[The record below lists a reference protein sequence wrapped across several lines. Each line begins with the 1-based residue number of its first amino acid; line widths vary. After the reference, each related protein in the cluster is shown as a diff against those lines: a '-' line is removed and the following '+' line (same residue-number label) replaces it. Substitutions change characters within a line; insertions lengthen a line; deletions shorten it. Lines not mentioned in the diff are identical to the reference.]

1 MNFTTL
7 TLLCLGTYVVA
18 VEWASPITDL
28 DTMDIYSLGNCVR
41 STILRRHNSTHALA
55 QIYSDFNCT
64 TKSGEGYVA
73 VDYINNVQYYIDE
86 SYYEHHIYSTK
97 KCNDEDFSIPITG
110 YHLMMK
116 EHCNTEMGINQPVQ
130 IGFYD
135 HSEDRVYAIYDDF
148 GVNSSICSRITAAN
162 AVGASYYVGE
172 CYHDGYSSFK
182 VFYNKRRFETD
193 DVDPLALIVV
203 FIVVILVI

>member
-7 TLLCLGTYVVA
+7 TLLCLGTCVVA

-28 DTMDIYSLGNCVR
+28 DTMNIYSLGNCVGSR
-41 STILRRHNSTHALA
+41 ILRRHNSTHALA

-73 VDYINNVQYYIDE
+73 VDYINNIQYYIDM
-86 SYYEHHIYSTK
+86 SYYEYHIYSVK
-97 KCNDEDFSIPITG
+97 SCNDHDFSIPITG
-110 YHLMMK
+110 YQLLMK
-116 EHCNTEMGINQPVQ
+116 EHCNTEIGLNQPVQ
-130 IGFYD
+130 LAFYD
-135 HSEDRVYAIYDDF
+135 HSEDRVYAVYDDY
-148 GVNSSICSRITAAN
+148 GVNSSICNDERLADM
-162 AVGASYYVGE
+162 VGASQLVGQ
-172 CYHDGYSSFK
+172 CYHDGTKSHK